1 MLGAGYL
8 WTGDRFKG
16 NTATTLIDDDYLLM
30 NNLTL
35 SF

>member
-1 MLGAGYL
+1 MVGAGYL
-8 WTGDRFKG
+8 WTGDLFKG
-16 NTATTLIDDDYLLM
+16 GGEATLVDDDYLLM